1 MLKCGCFWRLNP
13 PSEVQPDGSWSLY
26 DAEQKSCEVCDN
38 SPDFLSVI
46 EHVESASDTPKTD
59 NLATRRA
66 YAIGRGDLA
75 VCWHEM
81 ADHARQLERESEAF
95 RQQLNKLEKSV
106 MEFEV
111 TVKSIKPNC
120 RPPQSQEWNRGFAA
134 AQRALIYAYEI
145 CFKEQPCRDQ

>member
-1 MLKCGCFWRLNP
+1 MSLKYRCTKCGCLWRLNP

-26 DAEQKSCEVCDN
+26 DAEQKPCQVCDN
-38 SPDFLSVI
+38 SSDFLSVI
-46 EHVESASDTPKTD
+46 DWQEV
-59 NLATRRA
+59 
-66 YAIGRGDLA
+66 
-75 VCWHEM
+75 

-106 MEFEV
+106 MDFEV

-145 CFKEQPCRDQ
+145 CFKEQACRDQ